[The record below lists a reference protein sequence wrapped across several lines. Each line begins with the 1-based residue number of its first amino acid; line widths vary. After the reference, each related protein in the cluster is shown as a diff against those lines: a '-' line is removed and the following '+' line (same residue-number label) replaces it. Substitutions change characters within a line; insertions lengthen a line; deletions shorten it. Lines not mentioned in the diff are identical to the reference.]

1 MHLAP
6 QQDNNFKSIHPSL
19 WFDVLGCN
27 YVIWVLQPFPIAEVN
42 WKTSV
47 PPRYEKSWEM
57 EEVEERRKVS
67 STLNHTTHTLR
78 GLLFHHTQ
86 ISNQVTER
94 RPIWPLCGDA
104 NQAFRSHHFTC
115 CNLLPCFMESI
126 YSNFHFQCSDT
137 IVQRG
142 PSSSHLSGR
151 AETKMWRKS
160 WKAFVRFSSWARQIW
175 IGVFFD
181 KSGWIGRPR
190 GELEENIR
198 YATGLTLA

>member
-1 MHLAP
+1 M
-6 QQDNNFKSIHPSL
+6 QCD
-19 WFDVLGCN
+19 LGFAALP
-27 YVIWVLQPFPIAEVN
+27 YSRSQL
-42 WKTSV
+42 KRSV

-67 STLNHTTHTLR
+67 ALNHTTHTLR

-86 ISNQVTER
+86 ISNQVVER

-115 CNLLPCFMESI
+115 CNLLPRFMESI
-126 YSNFHFQCSDT
+126 YSNFHFHCSDT

-142 PSSSHLSGR
+142 PSSWHLSAR

-160 WKAFVRFSSWARQIW
+160 
-175 IGVFFD
+175 
-181 KSGWIGRPR
+181 
-190 GELEENIR
+190 
-198 YATGLTLA
+198 